1 MRWMIALFAGLL
13 FGAGLAISGMADPTR
28 VRAFLDVTGGA
39 WDPTLAFVMGGA
51 LIPMAI
57 AWRIRRRLDAPLADR
72 AFALPDTKPVNPRLI
87 VGAVLFGIGWGIAG
101 LCPGPAIAD
110 LALRPL
116 PAAAFVVAMLAG
128 FALHRLIDR
137 PARIAGA
144 LSSAYSR

>member
-1 MRWMIALFAGLL
+1 MRWMIALFAGMI

-57 AWRIRRRLDAPLADR
+57 AWRIRRRLDAPIADR
-72 AFALPDTKPVNPRLI
+72 AFALPDTNPITPRLI
-87 VGAVLFGIGWGIAG
+87 GGAVLFGVGWGIAG

-110 LALRPL
+110 LALKPV
-116 PAAAFVVAMLAG
+116 PAGAFVVAMLAG
-128 FALHRLIDR
+128 FALHRLLDHAAAIR
-137 PARIAGA
+137 GA
-144 LSSAYSR
+144 AAQPSSR